1 MCKSLLR
8 PFFLA
13 AVHSILND
21 LEMTNSTDQLD
32 NEQVFQ
38 ERNINERDTL
48 ERNIV
53 EHEPEV
59 DGHVEQE
66 EFNEDY
72 DHNSWT
78 ATGPMA
84 DLPTNI
90 FKKNSLSSSS

>member
-1 MCKSLLR
+1 
-8 PFFLA
+8 
-13 AVHSILND
+13 
-21 LEMTNSTDQLD
+21 MTNSTDQL
-32 NEQVFQ
+32 EVFQ

-72 DHNSWT
+72 DHNS
-78 ATGPMA
+78 
-84 DLPTNI
+84 
-90 FKKNSLSSSS
+90 